1 MTTINKATRDKVL
14 VKVSNDGMALKGA
27 NDVFKADRE
36 VVLAAVSNDGFAL
49 RFADDTL
56 KIDREVVLAAVSN
69 NGDVL
74 EFVDDTFKADREVV
88 LAAVSNYGC
97 AIKYADDTLKI
108 DREVVLAAVSNMG
121 WALSYLDDTFK
132 ADREVVLAAV
142 SNNED
147 VLEFVDDTLKVDP
160 EVLRAAVSNNG
171 ETLNC
176 ADDKNTSECD
186 NENVVY
192 KFTPLEKKSIY
203 ISAEMYRR
211 KDDNTVSW
219 FNVED
224 HYRWGFGYIS
234 GKINDDLLP
243 SKGASEVRCDS
254 IDAAGFGVELNDQ
267 VGVNFEFS
275 DDISKSEQKKIE
287 AAYEEGG
294 MKWIIEGDHNW
305 EIESDAI
312 VVLAPFKIDLYKDDE
327 TLIEENITLNT

>member
-36 VVLAAVSNDGFAL
+36 VVLAAVSNDGYAL

-69 NGDVL
+69 M
-74 EFVDDTFKADREVV
+74 
-88 LAAVSNYGC
+88 GC
-97 AIKYADDTLKI
+97 AII
-108 DREVVLAAVSNMG
+108 
-121 WALSYLDDTFK
+121 YLDDTFK

-305 EIESDAI
+305 EIEGDAI

-327 TLIEENITLNT
+327 TLI